1 MLIPGDA
8 VNRARRLRI
17 CPRKATKT
25 VTKDNSM
32 DFAKAAA
39 NSLAVPGEICPWEDM
54 VWPYRGLRTASISHI
69 PESIVE

>member
-8 VNRARRLRI
+8 LAKARRLRI

-32 DFAKAAA
+32 DLAKAAV
-39 NSLAVPGEICPWEDM
+39 NSEAVLGDRCPCEDTR
-54 VWPYRGLRTASISHI
+54 WLYLGLRIAKTTHI
-69 PESIVE
+69 PENIVE